1 MSVALDRRNFTK
13 GLGGLVLAF
22 TLDPAAAQQ
31 RQLPGSLGGNRMLD
45 AWIRIDADG
54 AITVFTG
61 KAELGQ
67 GVKTA
72 LIQLAGMRHLYDVHR
87 YSASGGTLP
96 PAVATILREQHAA
109 VNAISPVQIT
119 FEYSNGL
126 GAVAM
131 AKAQAEPGLAK
142 QVTVQPGNAV
152 VIQEIDT
159 GALVPPQLRWL
170 GTGRKVLNNKGKMVK
185 EYEPYFSVTH
195 QFESYPEL
203 VETGV
208 TLVRFFDAT
217 GRLVRIEEPDGTFFR
232 RVHAS
237 WSVAVWDRNDT
248 VLQSIWYDRRINRLI
263 GAELIAAVPPSR

>member
-1 MSVALDRRNFTK
+1 
-13 GLGGLVLAF
+13 
-22 TLDPAAAQQ
+22 
-31 RQLPGSLGGNRMLD
+31 
-45 AWIRIDADG
+45 
-54 AITVFTG
+54 
-61 KAELGQ
+61 
-67 GVKTA
+67 
-72 LIQLAGMRHLYDVHR
+72 
-87 YSASGGTLP
+87 
-96 PAVATILREQHAA
+96 
-109 VNAISPVQIT
+109 
-119 FEYSNGL
+119 
-126 GAVAM
+126 
-131 AKAQAEPGLAK
+131 
-142 QVTVQPGNAV
+142 
-152 VIQEIDT
+152 
-159 GALVPPQLRWL
+159 VPPQLRWL

-263 GAELIAAVPPSR
+263 DAELIAAGKDPVREAEAAVAAAAHAGTPRTSHLDPLGQTIVDIEHNGLDPL